1 MDTVIK
7 RSGEKKPFNNSKIK
21 EQIQLAY
28 KGLSLNPLEL
38 EAKLTL
44 SFKNNMKTSD
54 IQELLVSIATSMI
67 DTEHT
72 EMSIV
77 AGRLSMYQLH
87 RQVYKN
93 TNYEYNQ
100 FDEYIQ
106 YAMRTKHYRKDMAN
120 GFTESDIASLSK
132 QFNPKYDFEMNIAQV
147 LSLKSK
153 YILKNQRGI
162 IEYPQFSDM
171 ASSMILGGIE
181 SDEYRLARTKEYFY
195 MLQHMYISLATPF
208 KANLRRENGNTG
220 SCFILPTADNIEAIT
235 KSWQDM
241 SMISKAGGGLGV
253 YLGDLRPEGAS
264 SNNIPNANNIT
275 RWTKIINDIAI
286 AINQRGIRKGAITP
300 AIDWWHMDIYS
311 FTEMKAETSGDLRN
325 KCFDLF
331 PQVVVD
337 AYFVEAVDEGRDIYL
352 YDQYEVLEKHG
363 IKVTGL
369 IDQELYD
376 AQVKIHNLI
385 EDGKIQNYT
394 AIKAKVLWKHF
405 LKIWVETGD
414 FYITHK
420 DNLNLC
426 NYLKG
431 EDLIA
436 NSANLCTESFSIT
449 KAPTEWTQTYKD
461 GKFTTE
467 SDGLYHSCSLL
478 SINVGLIVNDPE
490 DVLLKR
496 VCYASVDIM
505 DASIDTGTMPVQEAK
520 NSAEML
526 RNVGIG
532 VLGTADWMAWNK
544 LSYEKADDLDEL
556 EKLYEKI
563 AWYCY
568 ERSIQIAEEK
578 GAYPMFDKADY
589 STMFGKPVAE
599 LDKESL
605 NGFKWSVMSKNIQEK
620 GIRNFLLLAT
630 APNTSS
636 GILMGATASHQPP
649 HSKLNYQT
657 LADISVPILPRYL
670 KNRHWYYKG
679 KFQYSAHKMIE
690 ATQRIQ
696 KWTDTGVSM
705 EVNINPALTN
715 IKLISDAILNG
726 FKNKTLKA
734 VYYSL
739 TIDGKKDDGC
749 TDCAN

>member
-1 MDTVIK
+1 MNTVIK
-7 RSGEKKPFNNSKIK
+7 RDGAKKPFDNGKIK
-21 EQIQLAY
+21 IQLAQAY
-28 KGLSLNPLEL
+28 RGLSENQLEL

-44 SFKNNMKTSD
+44 NFKNNMKTSD
-54 IQELLVSIATSMI
+54 IQESLVSIATSMI
-67 DTEHT
+67 DPEHP

-93 TNYEYNQ
+93 TKFEYNQ
-100 FDEYIQ
+100 FDEYLK
-106 YAMRTKHYRKDMAN
+106 YATRTNNYRKGIAD
-120 GFTESDIASLSK
+120 GFSDDDITSLMK
-132 QFNPKYDFEMNIAQV
+132 AINPKFDFDMNVAQV
-147 LSLKSK
+147 LSLRSK
-153 YILKNQRGI
+153 YILKNARGV

-181 SDEYRLARTKEYFY
+181 NDEDRVPATKEYFY
-195 MLQHMYISLATPF
+195 MLQRMYISLATPF
-208 KANLRRENGNTG
+208 KANLRREDGNTG
-220 SCFILPTADNIEAIT
+220 SCFIIPTADNIEAIT
-235 KSWQDM
+235 KTWGDM
-241 SMISKAGGGLGV
+241 AQISKAGGGLGV
-253 YLGDLRPEGAS
+253 YLGNLRPEGAS
-264 SNNIPNANNIT
+264 SDNIPNANNIT
-275 RWTKIINDIAI
+275 RWTKIINDIAV
-286 AINQRGIRKGAITP
+286 AVNQRGIRKGAITP
-300 AIDWWHMDIYS
+300 ALDWWHTDIHS
-311 FTEMKAETSGDLRN
+311 FIEMKSETSGDLRE
-325 KCFDLF
+325 KAFDLF

-337 AYFVEAVDEGRDIYL
+337 AYFVDAVLGNKDVYL
-352 YDQYEVLEKHG
+352 FDSYEVLQKTG
-363 IKVTGL
+363 IAVTTL
-369 IDQELYD
+369 IDDALYEAQETIQELC
-376 AQVKIHNLI
+376 AM
-385 EDGKIQNYT
+385 GKITNC
-394 AIKAKVLWKHF
+394 KLLKSKDLWKEF
-405 LKIWVETGD
+405 LRIWVETGD

-449 KAPTEWTQTYKD
+449 KSPTWWSQHYKD
-461 GKFTTE
+461 GKLTTE
-467 SDGLYHSCSLL
+467 SDGIYHSCSLL
-478 SINVGLIVNDPE
+478 SINVGIIVNDH
-490 DVLLKR
+490 DDSILKR

-505 DASIDTGTMPVQEAK
+505 DASIETGTMPVKEAK

-532 VLGTADWMAWNK
+532 VLGTADWMAYNK
-544 LSYEKADDLDEL
+544 LSYEDAQGLDEL

-568 ERSIQIAEEK
+568 ERSIQLAEKK
-578 GAYPMFDKADY
+578 GAYPLFEKANYDI
-589 STMFGKPVAE
+589 MFGKPVAQ
-599 LDKESL
+599 LTKESL
-605 NGFKWSVMSKNIQEK
+605 NGFDWVSMSNNIKTK

-630 APNTSS
+630 APNTST

-649 HSKLNYQT
+649 HNKLNYQT
-657 LADISVPILPRYL
+657 LSDISVPILPRYI
-670 KNRHWYYKG
+670 KNRFWYYKG

-705 EVNINPALTN
+705 EVNINPELTN
-715 IKLISDAILNG
+715 IKLISDAILKG
-726 FKNKTLKA
+726 FKNKMLKA

-739 TIDGKKDDGC
+739 TIDGKKSDDC